1 MKYRI
6 RLWDFDGTLADTGRD
21 VWNSIQ
27 YAAKKCGGE
36 IDRDYMKKDSNLGKP
51 LAEIFEKVMPYPGK
65 QKFGQFEQLVRIHYR
80 EISMYESTYL
90 YHGIAEILE
99 SAEVEDA
106 ADYVITM
113 KPKSALE
120 RILETKGWSNL
131 FTDCLSPDSFDG
143 KEKKKSELISYIL
156 EKTGCKPEETVYIGD
171 TWSDVIA
178 ARENNIDC
186 IGVTYGDGDTGELL
200 AENPRFCVDSVCELK
215 KILEE
220 GA

>member
-1 MKYRI
+1 MYGVYI
-6 RLWDFDGTLADTGRD
+6 R
-21 VWNSIQ
+21 
-27 YAAKKCGGE
+27 KKCKTLQAKRIVFIIHLSKGG
-36 IDRDYMKKDSNLGKP
+36 
-51 LAEIFEKVMPYPGK
+51 
-65 QKFGQFEQLVRIHYR
+65 
-80 EISMYESTYL
+80 
-90 YHGIAEILE
+90 
-99 SAEVEDA
+99 
-106 ADYVITM
+106 VIY
-113 KPKSALE
+113 
-120 RILETKGWSNL
+120 
-131 FTDCLSPDSFDG
+131 DG

>member
-80 EISMYESTYL
+80 EISMYEETYL

-143 KEKKKSELISYIL
+143 KEKKK
-156 EKTGCKPEETVYIGD
+156 TGNARHPDHRSIRCTSGGD
-171 TWSDVIA
+171 SFMDHSIRNLRLSGNEHQWKNSK
-178 ARENNIDC
+178 R
-186 IGVTYGDGDTGELL
+186 
-200 AENPRFCVDSVCELK
+200 SH
-215 KILEE
+215 
-220 GA
+220 

>member
-36 IDRDYMKKDSNLGKP
+36 IDRDYMKNDSNLGKP

-80 EISMYESTYL
+80 EISMYEETYL

-131 FTDCLSPDSFDG
+131 FTIVCLQILLTG
-143 KEKKKSELISYIL
+143 KRKRKVS
-156 EKTGCKPEETVYIGD
+156 
-171 TWSDVIA
+171 
-178 ARENNIDC
+178 
-186 IGVTYGDGDTGELL
+186 
-200 AENPRFCVDSVCELK
+200 
-215 KILEE
+215 
-220 GA
+220 